1 MWGLSYQLVASRDDF
16 DLMDHANPLV
26 LELRPDE
33 KQTTEFWEVWDS

>member
-1 MWGLSYQLVASRDDF
+1 
-16 DLMDHANPLV
+16 MDHAKPLV